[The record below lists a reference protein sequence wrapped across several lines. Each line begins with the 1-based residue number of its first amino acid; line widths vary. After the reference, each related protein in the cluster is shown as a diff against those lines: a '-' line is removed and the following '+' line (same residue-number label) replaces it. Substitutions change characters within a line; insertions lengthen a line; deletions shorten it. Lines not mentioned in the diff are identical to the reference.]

1 MYYLNGAFE
10 VAEKKL
16 GQNTF
21 IVKKIN
27 FFYKTKLEM
36 FIIIAYSQM
45 ISQKT

>member
-1 MYYLNGAFE
+1 MYYLNGTFE

-21 IVKKIN
+21 IKENN